1 MFTNRQSL
9 STVLVFLTVLLL
21 SVSLIAAPF
30 PEVQYLQHAPTVVAL
45 VVLMIAAGRPWL
57 TLPSFACVVAFWW
70 LHILGARYAYS
81 NVPYDAWSS
90 QVFGASISSLFGWE
104 RNHYDRLV
112 HFLFGLLCI
121 LPVVEIA
128 TVRGRMGLGWALGFA
143 LALVMTIGTAY
154 EIFEW
159 LLTAVVSPEKAESYN
174 GQQGDMW
181 DPQKDMA
188 LAGLGAL
195 LALPVVWKYEKSRCE
210 A

>member
-1 MFTNRQSL
+1 MSTNRQSL
-9 STVLVFLTVLLL
+9 STVLVFLTVVLLG
-21 SVSLIAAPF
+21 VSLIAAPF

-45 VVLMIAAGRPWL
+45 VALMIAARREWL
-57 TLPSFACVVAFWW
+57 TLPSLACVVAFWW

-81 NVPYDAWSS
+81 NVPYDAWSL
-90 QVFGASISSLFGWE
+90 QVFGASVSGQLGWE

-112 HFLFGLLCI
+112 HFLFGLLCV
-121 LPVVEIA
+121 LPAVEIA
-128 TVRGRMGLGWALGFA
+128 TVRGRMRLGWAIAFA
-143 LALVMTIGTAY
+143 LSIVMTIGAVY

-159 LLTAVVSPEKAESYN
+159 LLTAVASPENAESYN

-195 LALPVVWKYEKSRCE
+195 FALPIVWKYEKPKSE
-210 A
+210 E